1 MQKALSLFTAFLIV
15 ACVASPP
22 PDVPTPTFIPPPSV
36 TPTEAATPTVA
47 SPPTPTLLPTHTP
60 TPPRASPERSRRV
73 IIISIDGLRPDALL
87 QADAPHIFTLA
98 QSGAYTWN
106 AQTIFPPVTLPS
118 HASMLSGY
126 TPEGHGVTWN
136 DNLPGRG
143 TISVPTILS
152 VAHDAG
158 LRTVMVVG
166 KEKMG
171 QLNAPGSVDSY
182 SYITTG
188 DRGVADEAAAQIQQG
203 FDLMFVHL
211 PNMDFFGHSTGWMSE
226 TYLFEISN
234 TDSAV
239 GGLLDALP
247 EDTTVILTAD
257 HGGHGTGHGSNIPE
271 DMTIPWI
278 IAGPNVATDHLITSY
293 VTTPAT
299 AATAAYLLGLSL
311 PAASRVVG
319 QPVYEAFG
327 LTAPDIL
334 HGTWQGGTAQTPARS
349 EMPAAVLNGLI
360 YVPGGFGGETAFQA
374 YDPGAELWID
384 LAPLP
389 EGRHHLMA
397 AAANGKIYVFGGAA
411 AGSWEP
417 TATAFVY
424 DPSTATW
431 GKLASMPEPRLS
443 GVAVTLNDKIYV
455 VGGVGG
461 TQDLLEYDP
470 TADSWRAL
478 APLGQPREHLAATA
492 VGGLLYALGGRWAGV
507 GELTSIEIYDPAT
520 NTWRAGPPLLRPHSG
535 FGAAV
540 IRNQIVA
547 AGGEIVMNGN
557 ETLAAVAVF
566 DPQTQT
572 WSPAPD
578 MPVPLHGLAVAAVD
592 DRLYLLGGSSRA
604 GAVENEGRVL
614 VYAP

>member
-1 MQKALSLFTAFLIV
+1 MRKLILLALLLAG
-15 ACVASPP
+15 CVASTPP
-22 PDVPTPTFIPPPSV
+22 
-36 TPTEAATPTVA
+36 A
-47 SPPTPTLLPTHTP
+47 SPTPTLTRPPSATPIETATPTATATPTLPPTHTP
-60 TPPRASPERSRRV
+60 TPASPSKV
-73 IIISIDGLRPDALL
+73 VIISIDGLRPDALL
-87 QADAPHIFTLA
+87 QANAPNIFALA

-106 AQTIFPPVTLPS
+106 AQTVFPPVTLPS

-126 TPEGHGVTWN
+126 TPEGHGLTWN

-143 TISVPTILS
+143 TIAVPTILS

-158 LRTVMVVG
+158 LRTAMVVG
-166 KEKMG
+166 KEKMS
-171 QLNAPGSVDSY
+171 QLNAPGSADSY
-182 SYITTG
+182 SYIITG
-188 DRGVADEAAAQIQQG
+188 DQGVADEAVVQIQQG

-211 PNMDFFGHSTGWMSE
+211 PNIDFFGHSTGWMSE

-239 GGLLDALP
+239 GRLLDALP
-247 EDTTVILTAD
+247 ENTTVILSAD
-257 HGGHGTGHGSNIPE
+257 HGGHGTGHGSNISE

-278 IAGPNVATDHLITSY
+278 IAGPNVTADHLITSH
-293 VTTPAT
+293 VTTTDT
-299 AATAAYLLGLSL
+299 AATAAYILGLSL
-311 PAASRVVG
+311 PADTVG

-327 LTAPDIL
+327 QTAPDIL
-334 HGTWQGGTAQTPARS
+334 HGVWQGGAAQTPARS

-360 YVPGGFGGETAFQA
+360 YVPGGFGGETVFQA

-389 EGRHHLMA
+389 EGRHHLMTA
-397 AAANGKIYVFGGAA
+397 AVNGKIYVFGGAA
-411 AGSWEP
+411 ADSGDA
-417 TATAFVY
+417 TATTFVY

-431 GKLASMPEPRLS
+431 SEAASMPEPRLS

-470 TADSWRAL
+470 ADDSWRAL
-478 APLGQPREHLAATA
+478 APLGQPREHLAATT
-492 VGGLLYALGGRWAGV
+492 VGGLIYALGGRWSGV
-507 GELTSIEIYDPAT
+507 GELTSVEVYDPAA
-520 NTWRAGPPLLRPHSG
+520 NTWRVGPPLLRPHSG

-540 IRNQIVA
+540 IRNQIVV

-572 WSPAPD
+572 WSAAPD

-604 GAVENEGRVL
+604 GAIENEGRVL

>member
-1 MQKALSLFTAFLIV
+1 MRKLILLALLLAG
-15 ACVASPP
+15 CVS
-22 PDVPTPTFIPPPSV
+22 PTPP
-36 TPTEAATPTVA
+36 A
-47 SPPTPTLLPTHTP
+47 SPTPTLTPSPSATPTETATPTATASPTP
-60 TPPRASPERSRRV
+60 TPSPTPNPILPRV

-87 QADAPHIFTLA
+87 QADAPRIFTLA

-118 HASMLSGY
+118 HASMLSAY
-126 TPEGHGVTWN
+126 TPEVHGITWN

-158 LRTVMVVG
+158 LRAVMVVG
-166 KEKMG
+166 KEKMS
-171 QLNAPGSVDSY
+171 QLNAFGSADSY

-188 DRGVADEAAAQIQQG
+188 DQGVADEAVAQIQQG

-211 PNMDFFGHSTGWMSE
+211 PNIDFFGHSTGWMSE

-239 GGLLDALP
+239 GRILDALP
-247 EDTTVILTAD
+247 ENTTVILTAD

-278 IAGPNVATDHLITSY
+278 IAGPNVAADHLITSY
-293 VTTPAT
+293 VTAPDT
-299 AATAAYLLGLSL
+299 AATAAYILGLSL
-311 PAASRVVG
+311 PADVVG

-327 LTAPDIL
+327 QTAPDIL
-334 HGTWQGGTAQTPARS
+334 HGTWQGGAAQTPARS
-349 EMPAAVLNGLI
+349 EMPGVVLNGLI
-360 YVPGGFGGETAFQA
+360 YVPGGFGGETVFQA

-397 AAANGKIYVFGGAA
+397 AAAENKIYVFGGAA
-411 AGSWEP
+411 ADSWEP
-417 TATAFVY
+417 TNTTFVY

-431 GKLASMPEPRLS
+431 SEAASLPEPRLS
-443 GVAVTLNDKIYV
+443 GVAVTLNNKIYV
-455 VGGVGG
+455 AGGVGG

-470 TADSWRAL
+470 VDDSWRAL
-478 APLGQPREHLAATA
+478 APLGQPREHLAATT

-520 NTWRAGPPLLRPHSG
+520 NMWRAGPPLLRPHGG

-540 IRNQIVA
+540 IRNQIVV

-557 ETLAAVAVF
+557 ETLMAVAVF

-572 WSPAPD
+572 WSAAPN

-592 DRLYLLGGSSRA
+592 NRLYLLGGSSRA
-604 GAVENEGRVL
+604 GAVENEGWVL
-614 VYAP
+614 VYVP

>member
-1 MQKALSLFTAFLIV
+1 
-15 ACVASPP
+15 
-22 PDVPTPTFIPPPSV
+22 
-36 TPTEAATPTVA
+36 
-47 SPPTPTLLPTHTP
+47 
-60 TPPRASPERSRRV
+60 
-73 IIISIDGLRPDALL
+73 L
-87 QADAPHIFTLA
+87 QADAPRIFTLA

-126 TPEGHGVTWN
+126 TPEGHGITWN

-171 QLNAPGSVDSY
+171 HFNAPGSVDSY
-182 SYITTG
+182 SYIITG
-188 DRGVADEAAAQIQQG
+188 DQGVADEAAAQIQQG

-211 PNMDFFGHSTGWMSE
+211 PNIDFFGHSTGWMSE

-234 TDSAV
+234 ADSAV
-239 GGLLDALP
+239 GRLLDALP
-247 EDTTVILTAD
+247 ENTTVILTAD

-271 DMTIPWI
+271 DLTIPWI
-278 IAGPNVATDHLITSY
+278 IAGPNVVADHLLTSH
-293 VTTPAT
+293 VTTTDT
-299 AATAAYLLGLSL
+299 AATAAYILGLSL
-311 PAASRVVG
+311 PADVVG

-327 LTAPDIL
+327 QTAPDL
-334 HGTWQGGTAQTPARS
+334 FHGAWQGGTGQTPARS

-360 YVPGGFGGETAFQA
+360 YVPGGFGGETVFQA

-384 LAPLP
+384 LAPFP

-397 AAANGKIYVFGGAA
+397 ASADGKIFVFGGAA
-411 AGSWEP
+411 ADSWEATSTVFAYDP
-417 TATAFVY
+417 ATAAW
-424 DPSTATW
+424 SEAA
-431 GKLASMPEPRLS
+431 LLPEPRMS
-443 GVAVTLNDKIYV
+443 GVAVTLNDKIYI

-478 APLGQPREHLAATA
+478 APLGQAREHLAATT

-507 GELTSIEIYDPAT
+507 GELTSVEIYDPAT
-520 NTWRAGPPLLRPHSG
+520 NTWRAGPSLLRPHSG

-540 IRNQIVA
+540 IRNQIVV

-557 ETLAAVAVF
+557 QTLAAVAVF
-566 DPQTQT
+566 DPQTQL
-572 WSPAPD
+572 WSAAPD
-578 MPVPLHGLAVAAVD
+578 MPVPLHGLAVAAVE

-604 GAVENEGRVL
+604 GAIENEGRVL